1 MNVVE
6 FALNPVFWGGKLE
19 AVADDGLG
27 LKAGAE
33 TFGTNGLEAVLGC
46 HPCASA
52 FIFDDDGTNVV
63 AFEFIV
69 L

>member
-6 FALNPVFWGGKLE
+6 VALNPVFWGGGNLE

-27 LKAGAE
+27 LKDGAE
-33 TFGTNGLEAVLGC
+33 VFGTNGLEAVFGY

-52 FIFDDDGTNVV
+52 FNLNDGTNVF